1 MDNPSELVTR
11 EGRKLVTVLFP
22 HHTLQA
28 ELEYLFSLDGVEWLV
43 KDQQALCSQQRQCD
57 EQMERPAYL

>member
-43 KDQQALCSQQRQCD
+43 KDQQALCPQQRQCD